1 MEISQESMEIIER
14 LKELRARTGLSQAK
28 FAQLIG
34 VSPGNISAWESGG
47 SLPGALALKNI
58 TKKLGCSADWILTGV
73 EPALPETQKIEA
85 VFDPDLKRMI
95 DVLKELME
103 SDNPHMRS
111 WAIVQFENAFKQQCA
126 AQDEKKLHA

>member
-1 MEISQESMEIIER
+1 MEISQESVEIIER

-58 TKKLGCSADWILTGV
+58 TKNLGCSADWILTGV
-73 EPALPETQKIEA
+73 EQTPPETQKIEA